1 MSEATSKVT
10 LKTLVRHTGLS
21 LGTVSRA
28 LQDGPEVKQETRE
41 LVKAAARELGYTPNL
56 AGVKLR
62 TGKTYT
68 LSIVLPVEDSQQD
81 FTDSGFMALVSGLH
95 AALAGTFYSLVVQPE
110 LPDEDPVAGLR
121 KLVETRRVDGL
132 VLTQTRPQDERI
144 RYLLEQDFPFVSYGR
159 SALTTPHPWYD
170 TDHEDMAYQA
180 TRRLIERGHRHIAML
195 NPPAELMYSQHR
207 EAGHRRALREAGLA
221 HDPALTQCSG
231 LSAADGRR
239 LVLELARRQPRP
251 TAFVCANEYGALG
264 ALSAFAELGWQAGR
278 EATVVATD
286 DSNVSAFFV
295 PPLSTYYASLHG
307 AGRQLGQ
314 LLLRRLEGEPVDQL
328 CVLEQAALIERQ
340 PDRCTVTES
349 QERGGD

>member
-1 MSEATSKVT
+1 MSEHGKVT

-28 LQDGPEVKQETRE
+28 LQDGPEVRLETRE
-41 LVKAAARELGYTPNL
+41 LVKAAARELGYSPNL

-68 LSIVLPVEDSQQD
+68 LSIVLPVEDSEQD

-110 LPDEDPVAGLR
+110 LPDGDPVAGLR
-121 KLVETRRVDGL
+121 KLVESRRVDGL
-132 VLTQTRPQDERI
+132 VLTQTQAQDARI
-144 RYLLEQDFPFVSYGR
+144 RYLQEQDFPFVSYGR
-159 SALTTPHPWYD
+159 SALEQPHPWYD
-170 TDHEDMAYQA
+170 TDHEDMAYRA
-180 TRRLIERGHRHIAML
+180 TKRLVAKGHRHIAML

-207 EAGHRRALREAGLA
+207 DIGHRRALREAGLV
-221 HDPALTQCSG
+221 HDASLTQCSG

-239 LVLELARRQPRP
+239 LVLELAGRKPHP
-251 TAFVCANEYGALG
+251 TAFVCANEYAALG
-264 ALSAFAELGWQAGR
+264 ALSAFAELGWRAGR
-278 EATVVATD
+278 EAVVLATD

-314 LLLRRLEGEPVDQL
+314 LLLRRLAGEPAEQL
-328 CVLEQAALIERQ
+328 CVLEAAELIERQ
-340 PDRCTVTES
+340 SDTLME
-349 QERGGD
+349 GGA

>member
-1 MSEATSKVT
+1 MNEPQAKVT
-10 LKTLVRHTGLS
+10 LKTLVKHTGLS

-28 LQDGPEVKQETRE
+28 LQDGPEVKRETRE
-41 LVKAAARELGYTPNL
+41 LVQRVARELGYTPNL

-62 TGKTYT
+62 TGRTYT
-68 LSIVLPVEDSQQD
+68 LSIVLPVDNSEQD

-110 LPDEDPVAGLR
+110 LPGEDPLAGLR
-121 KLVETRRVDGL
+121 QLVETRRVDGL
-132 VLTQTRPQDERI
+132 VLTQTKPHDARI
-144 RYLLEQDFPFVSYGR
+144 RYLLDQDFPFVSYGR
-159 SALTTPHPWYD
+159 SELEQAHPWYD
-170 TDHEDMAYQA
+170 TDHEDMAYRA
-180 TRRLIERGHRHIAML
+180 TRRLLERGHRRIAML

-207 EAGHRRALREAGLA
+207 DAGHRRALAEAGLKA
-221 HDPALTQCSG
+221 DPALTRCSG

-239 LVLELARRQPRP
+239 LVLDLAGLDARP

-278 EATVVATD
+278 EAVVLATD

-314 LLLRRLEGEPVDQL
+314 LLLRRLEGEPVEQL
-328 CVLEQAALIERQ
+328 RVLEQAELIERQ
-340 PDRCTVTES
+340 GDHLN
-349 QERGGD
+349 GGEA

>member
-1 MSEATSKVT
+1 MSEPKVT
-10 LKTLVRHTGLS
+10 LKTLMRHTGLS

-28 LQDGPEVKQETRE
+28 LQDGPEVRRETRE

-68 LSIVLPVEDSQQD
+68 LSIVLPVENSEQD

-110 LPDEDPVAGLR
+110 LPDEDPVAALR
-121 KLVETRRVDGL
+121 KLVEARRVDGL

-159 SALTTPHPWYD
+159 SALEQAHPWYD
-170 TDHEDMAYQA
+170 TDHEDMAYRA
-180 TRRLIERGHRHIAML
+180 TQRLIACGHRQIAML

-207 EAGHRRALREAGLA
+207 DAGHRRALREVGLP
-221 HDPALTQCSG
+221 HDAALTQCSG

-239 LVLELARRQPRP
+239 LVLELAKRQPRP
-251 TAFVCANEYGALG
+251 TAFVCANEYAALG

-278 EATVVATD
+278 EAAVVATD
-286 DSNVSAFFV
+286 DSNVSAYFV

-314 LLLRRLEGEPVDQL
+314 LLLRRLDGEPVDQL
-328 CVLEQAALIERQ
+328 CVLEQAQLIERQ
-340 PDRCTVTES
+340 SDRL
-349 QERGGD
+349 GGQA

>member
-1 MSEATSKVT
+1 MSEPKVT
-10 LKTLVRHTGLS
+10 LKTLMRHTGLS

-28 LQDGPEVKQETRE
+28 LQDGPEVRRETRE

-68 LSIVLPVEDSQQD
+68 LSIVLPVENSEQD

-110 LPDEDPVAGLR
+110 LPDEDPVAALR
-121 KLVETRRVDGL
+121 KLVEARRVDGL
-132 VLTQTRPQDERI
+132 VLTQTKPQDERI
-144 RYLLEQDFPFVSYGR
+144 RYLLAQDFPFVSYGR
-159 SALTTPHPWYD
+159 SALDEAHPWYD
-170 TDHEDMAYQA
+170 TDHEDMAYRA
-180 TRRLIERGHRHIAML
+180 TQRLIACGHRRIAML
-195 NPPAELMYSQHR
+195 NPPADLMYSQHR
-207 EAGHRRALREAGLA
+207 DAGHRRALREAGLP

-231 LSAADGRR
+231 LSASDGRR
-239 LVLELARRQPRP
+239 LVLELAKIQHRP
-251 TAFVCANEYGALG
+251 TAFVCANEYAALG

-278 EATVVATD
+278 EAAVVATD
-286 DSNVSAFFV
+286 DSNVSAYFV

-314 LLLRRLEGEPVDQL
+314 LLLRRLEGDPVEQL
-328 CVLEQAALIERQ
+328 CVLEQAQLIERQ
-340 PDRCTVTES
+340 SDRL
-349 QERGGD
+349 GGQP